1 MNNNSNNGL
10 IMKTEFYL
18 TYSEMI
24 NIVKDQLSKNHGIE
38 KDDIDVHFKVP
49 ENEYGIDVHFKVP
62 ENEYDNSIIKIDTE
76 EERSQVILNMKEKID
91 GGQLFNAMKYFRSA
105 TGCWLKE
112 AQNIVRNKELWDDF
126 IVNGNFPKFS

>member
-1 MNNNSNNGL
+1 
-10 IMKTEFYL
+10 MKTEFYL
-18 TYSEMI
+18 TYSEMVI
-24 NIVKDQLSKNHGIE
+24 LVKEQLSRNHGIE

-49 ENEYGIDVHFKVP
+49 ENEYA
-62 ENEYDNSIIKIDTE
+62 NSIIKIDTE

-91 GGQLFNAMKYFRSA
+91 GGQLFNAMKYFRAA

-126 IVNGNFPKFS
+126 IINGNFPKFS

>member
-18 TYSEMI
+18 TYSEMVI
-24 NIVKDQLSKNHGIE
+24 LVKEQLSKNHGIE
-38 KDDIDVHFKVP
+38 KDD
-49 ENEYGIDVHFKVP
+49 IDVHFKVP